1 MHHGGMTTV
10 EVLADVERTLE
21 RTLGAWAAASV
32 ITGGV
37 TAVIGRAQGNEEA
50 VQFGRQS
57 AAWGI
62 VDGVIAGVG
71 ALTRRRRPTGDD
83 AVARAR
89 RLRRILLV
97 NAVADVGYIAGGVA
111 IARRGRR
118 GDASAR
124 FGTGDGLAMVVQ
136 GGFLLVLDLSQARRL
151 TA

>member
-1 MHHGGMTTV
+1 
-10 EVLADVERTLE
+10 
-21 RTLGAWAAASV
+21 
-32 ITGGV
+32 V

-71 ALTRRRRPTGDD
+71 AVTRRRRSAGDD

-111 IARRGRR
+111 IARRARSGRS
-118 GDASAR
+118 GSTAAR

-151 TA
+151 KA